1 MNSLCLVM
9 IIEHT
14 QYKNNI
20 INLILNQSEKNF
32 QLLIICNNSKY
43 LSNYEKLKD
52 TYEHTDKI
60 SFLLQIDTNF
70 GFLYNSCLQY
80 FLNNNFTHLV
90 LINSYD
96 EYYKNFLNTLLTS
109 NKDFVYGTYH
119 SNHKTI
125 QKIKN
130 KKDLLNQYDDLCNS
144 MWTKHAIEKIGYF
157 DEKKESSAL
166 LDYYLR
172 TYDILGEN
180 NIGYINTPLYFCK
193 CKKNKNI
200 YGKEYVEHWLIKN
213 EQNIHKYVKKCH
225 NECLDKI
232 KKKQFFNTK
241 YESSLSPNYIHIP
254 NHNAYHNNKILN
266 ECNIRKHVIQNT
278 NKLITFIICIKN
290 RNIRTNICLKNLMD
304 ITKNYKNLI
313 NIIIVEEIGN
323 DLFIDKFNILRN
335 DNVTYIQLK
344 NKSDD
349 IFNRSHLLNVGIKN
363 ATTKYLV
370 MYDCDF
376 LVYDLM
382 PLIRTLSY
390 YHKHNDIIF
399 RCSLY
404 ESENIKHKRMETYSY
419 VWVYNKNIINKI
431 NFFNEDFQNW
441 GFEEIDIASRILNGE
456 NKLIHIFNHFFHLS
470 HDDTSRNKNNL
481 SNNKTIFRKNI
492 IIPDNL
498 KLVKYN
504 SFQTHNLV
512 VIEYNKE
519 SEIFNDKDAII
530 YTSQSASILLINK
543 HLFQCKIVGNI
554 IDVPYNDELYKLYTK
569 VTLIGFDNNNDLH
582 KKKND
587 IGIITPMFN
596 QNEDIYVNFL
606 ASIKK
611 QQNTDYIHVIIDS
624 FSKSE
629 LLYKFFENNNPQS
642 LFIQKKSN
650 ITHAIKIGYKL
661 LSKSV
666 SYWSWLNS
674 DDELY
679 DENTLQ
685 IVKESIRNM
694 EYPDILYGTGE
705 YVKKHKVK
713 NVNCSNLEIAPIE
726 KLLTSIGII
735 QPSVYM
741 KSNDEKIEKCLFELE
756 ENLVF
761 DYELWIK
768 LAIQDVRFRYIDIN
782 LSKYNFTNINI
793 TGNNR
798 LEQLYQTCC
807 LVKKYYGFVP
817 LPWIKKYSSCKIN
830 NTDGIWNNRTE
841 VSDFDL
847 EIFIQEFN
855 KDSVINNNIN
865 NDFIQNEFNKIKL

>member
-1 MNSLCLVM
+1 MNLLCLVM
-9 IIEHT
+9 IIEDT
-14 QYKNNI
+14 NDKNKI
-20 INLILNQSEKNF
+20 INLILNQSETNF
-32 QLLIICNNSKY
+32 QLLIICNKSKH
-43 LSNYEKLKD
+43 LSNYEKLKG
-52 TYEHTDKI
+52 TYKHIDKI
-60 SFLLQIDTNF
+60 TFLLQIDSNF
-70 GFLYNSCLQY
+70 GVLQNTCLQY

-96 EYYKNFLNTLLTS
+96 EYYNNFLKILLTS
-109 NKDFVYGTYH
+109 KKDFVYGTYN
-119 SNHKTI
+119 SKYNSL

-130 KKDLLNQYDDLCNS
+130 KKDLLNQYDYLCNS
-144 MWTKHAIEKIGYF
+144 MWSKRAIEKIGYF
-157 DEKKESSAL
+157 DEKKENSAL

-180 NIGYINTPLYFCK
+180 NIGYITTPLYFCK
-193 CKKNKNI
+193 CKKNNNI
-200 YGKEYVEHWLIKN
+200 YGKEYVEYWLIKN
-213 EQNIHKYVKKCH
+213 EQNIHKYVKACH
-225 NECLDKI
+225 NECLYKI
-232 KKKQFFNTK
+232 KKKQFVNTK

-254 NHNAYHNNKILN
+254 NHNAFHNNKINN
-266 ECNIRKHVIQNT
+266 ECNIKKHVIRNT

-290 RNIRTNICLKNLMD
+290 RNIRTNICLKNLIN
-304 ITKNYKNLI
+304 ITTNYKNLI
-313 NIIIVEEIGN
+313 DIIIVEENGD
-323 DLFIDKFNILRN
+323 DLFIDKFKVLNN
-335 DNVTYIQLK
+335 DNVTHIQLK
-344 NKSDD
+344 NKSDN
-349 IFNRSHLLNVGIKN
+349 IFNRGHLINVGIKN
-363 ATTKYLV
+363 ATTKYLI
-370 MYDCDF
+370 MYDCDL

-390 YHKHNDIIF
+390 YHDRDDIIF

-404 ESENIKHKRMETYSY
+404 ESENMTRKKMETYSY
-419 VWVYNKNIINKI
+419 VWVYNKNIVNKI

-441 GFEEIDIASRILNGE
+441 GFEDIDIASRILNGE

-481 SNNKTIFRKNI
+481 SDNKKIFRKNI

-504 SFQTHNLV
+504 SFKTNHLLV
-512 VIEYNKE
+512 MEYNKE
-519 SEIFNDKDAII
+519 SEIFNDKEAII

-554 IDVPYNDELYKLYTK
+554 IDLPYNDELYKLYTK
-569 VTLIGFDNNNDLH
+569 VTLISFEHKDMYEKNNN
-582 KKKND
+582 

-596 QNEDIYVNFL
+596 QNEDIYMKFL

-624 FSKSE
+624 FSKSD
-629 LLYKFFENNNPQS
+629 LLYKFFEFNNPQS
-642 LFIQKKSN
+642 VFIQKKSN
-650 ITHAIKIGYKL
+650 IVDAIKFGYKL

-694 EYPDILYGTGE
+694 EYPDILYGKGE
-705 YVKKHKVK
+705 YVKNHVIKPVK
-713 NVNCSNLEIAPIE
+713 CNNLEINPIE
-726 KLLTSIGII
+726 KLLNHVGII
-735 QPSVYM
+735 QPSVYI
-741 KSNDEKIEKCLFELE
+741 KSNKKNIEKCLFELQE
-756 ENLVF
+756 SLVF

-768 LAIQDVRFRYIDIN
+768 LAFQDVQFKYIDNN

-798 LEQLYQTCC
+798 MEQLYQTCC
-807 LVKKYYGFVP
+807 LVKKFYGFVP
-817 LPWIKKYSSCKIN
+817 LSWIKKYSSCKISN
-830 NTDGIWNNRTE
+830 ADGIWNNRTK
-841 VSDFDL
+841 VSNSDL
-847 EIFIQEFN
+847 KNFIHEFN
-855 KDSVINNNIN
+855 NNAIIHNNIK
-865 NDFIQNEFNKIKL
+865 NDFIQSQYDAIKQ